1 MKRIALSLMI
11 ITMVFSTSLLDVEA
25 GNRGRSGGSKR
36 SGGSSF
42 SRSSRSNN
50 FSSRSR
56 TQSRAPRMQ
65 SSQRSTRNFSNV
77 RKTPTTTN
85 RKPTSRTIR
94 DHRTPTTRNIRDHR
108 TGNTKFTRD
117 HRQMNVR
124 PKTVNSAPRPRQ
136 TFKPIDSGIGNGKP
150 TGGGFNRPTKKPFTG
165 IRPRPANGSA
175 PKPRPSIKPIDPG
188 IGNGRP
194 GNGGIRPRPGNGA
207 PKPRP
212 SIKPIDPGI
221 GNGRPGLGGIRP
233 RPGNGAPKP
242 RPNPKPP
249 VGNGPPKP
257 RPPKPNPGQGHNGHG
272 NNGGGHHGG
281 HHNGGHHN
289 GHHNGNH
296 GHHWHNHRPRFSWW
310 WFNYC
315 TPLQNCRVDNY
326 QYCNYVYPTCDYV
339 APNGQIVEDVRWY
352 LGMKGLMLPGK
363 GIGIESVE
371 ANSPADL
378 TGLKPGMVITKCN
391 DVVITDDTTFGQVI
405 AESGGVLELE
415 LLESV
420 DGPQLEATV
429 QMTRLPT
436 ANF

>member
-42 SRSSRSNN
+42 SRSSRSSN
-50 FSSRSR
+50 FSRGR
-56 TQSRAPRMQ
+56 TQSRSPRMQ
-65 SSQRSTRNFSNV
+65 SSQRSTRNFSKV
-77 RKTPTTTN
+77 RKSPTTMN
-85 RKPTSRTIR
+85 RKPTMNTIR

-108 TGNTKFTRD
+108 TGNTNFTRD

-136 TFKPIDSGIGNGKP
+136 TFKPL
-150 TGGGFNRPTKKPFTG
+150 
-165 IRPRPANGSA
+165 
-175 PKPRPSIKPIDPG
+175 DPG
-188 IGNGRP
+188 IGNGKP

-212 SIKPIDPGI
+212 SIKPLDPGI
-221 GNGRPGLGGIRP
+221 GNGRPGTGVIKP
-233 RPGNGAPKP
+233 RPKPGMGAPKP
-242 RPNPKPP
+242 RPRPQPP

-272 NNGGGHHGG
+272 NQGGGHHGGNNGGHHAGG

-289 GHHNGNH
+289 GHH

-310 WFNYC
+310 WYNYC
-315 TPLQNCRVDNY
+315 TPLQNYGPGNY

-339 APNGQIVEDVRWY
+339 APGGQIIEDVRWY

-391 DVVITDDTTFGQVI
+391 GVVITDDTIFGQVI

-415 LLESV
+415 LLESI

-436 ANF
+436 ASF